1 MPRTIRRRRGVL
13 VAALTLSMLFALP
26 VGRASAETRV
36 KDWVCDYRWREGTYQ
51 VKQLI
56 RCAARR
62 WHVPRGPVGAVAIAG
77 CESHFDPGAYG
88 GGNAGVFQ
96 QNLTYWPGR
105 RRLRVPRRVGV
116 QRPGQHHRVGPD
128 GTPQRLGGVG
138 LRLNRRRPAE
148 TSSAIR

>member
-1 MPRTIRRRRGVL
+1 
-13 VAALTLSMLFALP
+13 MLFALP

-105 RRLRVPRRVGV
+105 ADAFGF
-116 QRPGQHHRVGPD
+116 PGASAYNARANIIVSVRMAHRSGWGAWACV
-128 GTPQRLGGVG
+128 
-138 LRLNRRRPAE
+138 
-148 TSSAIR
+148 